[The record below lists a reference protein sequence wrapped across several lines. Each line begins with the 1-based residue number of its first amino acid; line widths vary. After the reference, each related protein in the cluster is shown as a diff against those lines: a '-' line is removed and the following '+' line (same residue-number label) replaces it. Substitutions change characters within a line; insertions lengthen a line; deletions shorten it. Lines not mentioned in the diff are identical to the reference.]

1 MEMRVERVC
10 LETERHLIV
19 GELHMPR
26 EGYRSRLSDYLNR
39 GDDRFVPLS
48 NAEIRPLSGNGRA
61 EERSFLAV
69 SRDHI
74 TLAYL
79 ASERGD

>member
-19 GELHMPR
+19 GDLHMPQ

-48 NAEIRPLSGNGRA
+48 NAEIRSHNGGET
-61 EERSFLAV
+61 EERGFLAV
-69 SRDHI
+69 SRDHV

-79 ASERGD
+79 ASERGG